1 MKVLVIGG
9 AGYIGSHV
17 VKELLNSNYEVVVFD
32 NLSSGISN
40 NLFKGTEFFL
50 GDILLMNDLVECLRI
65 YECDAIIHLAALKA
79 AGESM
84 HNPSKYSVTNV
95 IGSINIINAA
105 QMAGIN
111 NFVFSSSA
119 AVYGA
124 PQYNPIDEKHP
135 TNPEN
140 YYGFTKL
147 KVEEILNWYDTIH
160 GMRYAALRYF
170 NAAGYDVDGVL
181 HGIEQNPSNL
191 LPIVMET
198 AIGIRDKIQVFGN
211 DYDTPDGTCIRDY
224 IHVSD
229 LACAHVMALKHIIE
243 NDKSLTLN
251 LGSEAGTS
259 VMEMLETT
267 EELLSI
273 KINKDIVGRREG
285 DPGKLVASSSKAK
298 EVLGW
303 KAKHSDVKTLLETT
317 WNAYKAN

>member
-17 VKELLNSNYEVVVFD
+17 VKELLKSKHEVVVFD
-32 NLSSGISN
+32 NLSSGLST
-40 NLFKGTEFFL
+40 NLFQGTDFFL
-50 GDILLMNDLVECLRI
+50 GDILLMSDLLECLKM

-84 HNPSKYSVTNV
+84 HHPSKFSVNNL

-105 QMAGIN
+105 QMTGIN

-147 KVEEILNWYDTIH
+147 KVEEILKWYDTIH

-181 HGIEQNPSNL
+181 HGLEQNPSNL
-191 LPIVMET
+191 LPVVMET
-198 AIGIRDKIQVFGN
+198 AMGIRDKMQVFGD
-211 DYDTPDGTCIRDY
+211 DYGTPDGTCIRDY

-229 LACAHVMALKHIIE
+229 LACAHVMALEHIKE
-243 NDKSLTLN
+243 NDESLTLN
-251 LGSEAGTS
+251 LGSESGAS
-259 VMEMLETT
+259 VMEMIETT
-267 EELLSI
+267 EELLST
-273 KINKDIVGRREG
+273 KINKDIVGRRAG
-285 DPGKLVASSSKAK
+285 DPEGLVASSSKAK

-303 KAKHSDVKTLLETT
+303 EAKHSDVRTLLETT